1 MRCPIKSTKEWKMLV
16 KQVGENL
23 ADITYV
29 SYNYNIPDV
38 KSISEIKKAI
48 GFKSTVENLAPISA
62 KIKRYNQQ
70 NGTSHYFT
78 KEKAYGNTFKLE
90 LKLNY
95 LPVNVEKQRQRQ
107 AERSTIYRVEELN
120 DEAFSELYGDIEP
133 AYTPSPSEMEAGRFN
148 EEGDFLPVDD
158 MVDELVATA
167 PDKVKAV
174 EIQKTK
180 ALKSKLNNAIIKYRM
195 AEDPTS
201 LRVAELEISRLK
213 EQMEATKIKKEE
225 ASTISNFETTLAFA
239 DRQLAE
245 IEKMLESPNIPYSDI
260 LYGKRAANLW
270 IAAGDQSAEPGLHI
284 ILDEDE
290 RNTPE
295 IANAFAER
303 AVKAQRLKQKLDVI
317 AKNHM
322 TRFVR
327 KYTDKNLSEEE
338 IYKNLKDINKVASL
352 TLNLGR
358 TEDSLLTAIMYAVE
372 EANKLAQDEANVVWD
387 DLDKLGEKVIKK
399 LGGIGKGNPYDIFK
413 QVTED
418 GYETGRMVT
427 RFSAEYYDMMNTLVK
442 RAFHRRNKKGEK
454 IKSPKDIENYYNFIK
469 ENTVNMDVRLL
480 MPDSLL
486 EDSNAPKS
494 AVYTRVTPS
503 EEQIAAHKADLIQQ
517 LGEKGYKKYMERLE
531 KKIYKFQLKRDAIWD
546 SLSLEEGLTEKE
558 KLFLFDE
565 WNRENSPYWALD
577 MVDNPASRKK
587 PDGKSFYSPKG
598 LRDHTY
604 QIPRRVLKSGKKT
617 KWYDKNFDKIEADE
631 DLSAFH
637 ELITETLYQIMPIM
651 PEGKRKLLGV
661 NILPFIEKSIMDQFQ
676 DKGMMMGI
684 TPFWDKL
691 KQVVTTTDLAES
703 DTADQDPLTLEREK
717 NINTQFI
724 VDVNSKVKDIVKTK
738 TIQYRQENGV
748 PPNLETLKK
757 FEKEARDYLSKQKSW
772 DLVKIMKAYSL
783 MGLAYKHKSFIEPQ
797 IKLAEQFFNKKKQ
810 IVQNK
815 AGFDKKNISSGE
827 IVTEEGLQNYKEMLK
842 FFLDSDFYST
852 GARKVEGASK
862 KKLYS
867 KEDKKRKKELEA
879 LLEEANESERE
890 ILQKEIDALGANI
903 TGSGIG
909 DAALKFM
916 TLKGLGWN
924 VFSAVSNIGFGAISN
939 VIEGSDNRNYTASE
953 MRKAYMLTLNS
964 VGKNLTEYTP
974 FMPAWEGKNG
984 NAYKIRQLM
993 DQWDLLK
1000 TSNKELYDM
1009 SNQSSFGKGLRKF
1022 GPMTLQERSE
1032 YLNYAP
1038 TMIAVM
1044 LHTKL
1049 ATDPEGNKVSMWEA
1063 YDKFGKIKEGYTVEG
1078 TEEELVRK
1086 IRRVIEMNHG
1096 DYNNP
1101 LMIKKT
1107 FAGRAVSQFR
1117 TWMFEGFA
1125 NRFEG
1130 EKVDH
1135 ALSYG
1140 LEEPYI
1146 RKGRYRS
1153 YTQGQLATT
1162 AATVGTF
1169 ILPGIGTLAGGAL
1182 GYFSG
1187 RFFGLDQER
1196 NGLSDTLFTLKQL
1209 ARKLMFQKTQ
1219 FDERGFSKVDAANMR
1234 KNMTE
1239 LLMFVG
1245 LASFTLL
1252 LKAMLPDDDE
1262 DKEAKDNFALNFLLN
1277 QSTRLQTDIA
1287 FYTNPLEFEKLT
1299 KTAVPLAQLISDV
1312 AIWSADVVR
1321 YFDDDPKND
1330 VFQSGPFKGESK
1342 ALVHFGQILPGSAQA
1357 IRLYKTGTVLYD
1369 K

>member
-1 MRCPIKSTKEWKMLV
+1 MLV

-29 SYNYNIPDV
+29 SHNYNIPDV
-38 KSISEIKKAI
+38 KSISEIKKDI

-78 KEKAYGNTFKLE
+78 RERAYGNTFKLE

-95 LPVNVEKQRQRQ
+95 LPVNIEKQRQRQ
-107 AERSTIYRVEELN
+107 AKRSTIYRVEELN
-120 DEAFSELYGDIEP
+120 NEAFSELYGDIEP

-148 EEGDFLPVDD
+148 KEGDFLPVDD

-167 PDKVKAV
+167 PDKVRAV

-180 ALKSKLNNAIIKYRM
+180 ALKSKLNNAIVKYRM
-195 AEDPTS
+195 AEDPTT

-213 EQMEATKIKKEE
+213 EQMEATKIRKEE
-225 ASTISNFETTLAFA
+225 ASTIKNFETTLAFA

-245 IEKMLESPNIPYSDI
+245 ITKMLESPNIPYSDI

-295 IANAFAER
+295 IINAFAER
-303 AVKAQRLKQKLDVI
+303 AVEAQRLKQRLDVI

-327 KYTDKNLSEEE
+327 KYTNKNLDQAE
-338 IYKNLKDINKVASL
+338 IYKHLKDINKVASL

-372 EANKLAQDEANVVWD
+372 EANKLAQDETNIVWD
-387 DLDKLGEKVIKK
+387 QLDELGEKVRKK
-399 LGGIGKGNPYDIFK
+399 LKRFGAGNPYDIFK
-413 QVTED
+413 QTTED

-427 RFSAEYYDMMNTLVK
+427 RFSAEYYDMMNTLVT

-454 IKSPKDIENYYNFIK
+454 IRNPKDIENYYNFIK

-494 AVYTRVTPS
+494 IVYSRVTPS
-503 EEQIAAHKADLIQQ
+503 EAQIAAHKTELIEQ
-517 LGEKGYKKYMERLE
+517 LGEKGFEKYMKRLE

-546 SLSLEEGLTEKE
+546 SLSLDEGLSEKE
-558 KLFLFDE
+558 RIFLFDE

-577 MVDNPASRKK
+577 MVENPASRKK
-587 PDGKSFYSPKG
+587 PDGKSFYAPKG
-598 LRDHTY
+598 LRDSTY
-604 QIPRRVLKSGKKT
+604 QIPRRTLKSGKST
-617 KWYDKNFDKIEADE
+617 KWYDKNFDTIEADE
-631 DLSAFH
+631 DLLAFH
-637 ELITETLYQIMPIM
+637 ELITETLYQIMPMM
-651 PEGKRKLLGV
+651 PESKRKLLGV
-661 NILPFIEKSIMDQFQ
+661 NILPTIQKSIMDQFQ
-676 DKGMMMGI
+676 DKGMMMGVM
-684 TPFWDKL
+684 PFWDKL
-691 KQVVTTTDLAES
+691 KEVVTTTDLAES

-717 NINTQFI
+717 NISTQFI
-724 VDVNSKVKDIVKTK
+724 VDTNAKVNAIVATK
-738 TIQYRQENGV
+738 KIEYKQKNGV
-748 PPNLETLKK
+748 PPNLETIKEFK
-757 FEKEARDYLSKQKSW
+757 KEARDYLSKQKSW
-772 DLVKIMKAYSL
+772 DLVKIMKAYAL
-783 MGLAYKHKSFIEPQ
+783 MGLSHKHKSFIEPQ

-815 AGFDKKNISSGE
+815 AGANKKNTESGE
-827 IVTEEGLQNYKEMLK
+827 IVTEEGLHNYKEMLK
-842 FFLDSDFYST
+842 YYLDSDFYSI
-852 GARKVEGASK
+852 GARKVEGATD

-867 KEDKKRKKELEA
+867 KEEKKRKKELEA
-879 LLEEANESERE
+879 LLEGANESEKE
-890 ILQKEIDALGANI
+890 LIQKEIDALGAHI
-903 TGSGIG
+903 TASGVG

-939 VIEGSDNRNYTASE
+939 IIEGSDKRNYTASE

-964 VGKNLTEYTP
+964 VGKNLSEYTP
-974 FMPAWEGKNG
+974 FVPDFEGRNG
-984 NAYKIRQLM
+984 TAYKIRQLM
-993 DQWDLLK
+993 DQWDLMK

-1009 SNQSSFGKGLRKF
+1009 SSQSSFGKGLRKF
-1022 GPMTLQERSE
+1022 GPMQTQERSE

-1044 LHTKL
+1044 LNLKL
-1049 ATDPEGNKVSMWEA
+1049 AKDPEGKQVSMWEA
-1063 YDKFGKIKEGYTVEG
+1063 YDKFGNIKEGYTVEG
-1078 TEEELVRK
+1078 TEEQLVRK
-1086 IRRVIEMNHG
+1086 IKRVIEMNHG

-1107 FAGRAVSQFR
+1107 FGGRAVSQFR

-1130 EKVDH
+1130 EKIDH

-1140 LEEPYI
+1140 LEDSYI

-1162 AATVGTF
+1162 AATIGTF
-1169 ILPGIGTLAGGAL
+1169 MLPGIGTLVGGGV
-1182 GYFSG
+1182 GYLSG
-1187 RFFGLDQER
+1187 KFFGLQQER

-1209 ARKLMFQKTQ
+1209 ARKLLFQKTQ
-1219 FDERGFSKVDAANMR
+1219 FDERGFTKVDAANMR

-1239 LLMFVG
+1239 LLLFVG
-1245 LASFTLL
+1245 LASLTLA
-1252 LKAMLPDDDE
+1252 LKALLPDDDDE
-1262 DKEAKDNFALNFLLN
+1262 SKEAKDNFVINFLLN

-1287 FYTNPLEFEKLT
+1287 FYTNPLEAEKLT
-1299 KTAVPLAQLISDV
+1299 KTAVPLAQLISDIAV
-1312 AIWSADVVR
+1312 WSGDVVN

-1330 VFQSGPFKGESK
+1330 VFQSGPFKGDSK
-1342 ALVHFGQILPGSAQA
+1342 SLVHFGQILPGTSQA